1 MAWAREFKLIEA
13 LSIRSIGVIKSAALE
28 LGPGFTAL
36 TGETGAGKTMVLT
49 ALGLLL
55 GERADSAAVRSGE
68 EMLFVEG
75 RLQSSDPELA
85 NRLTE
90 LGADVSSGELLI
102 NRSVTKDGRS
112 RAAIGGAAVPISTLN
127 EITQQLVTVHGQ
139 SEQIRLKSVAK
150 QREAVDH
157 FGGQELG
164 TAKSAY
170 QQVFTQY
177 RELES
182 RIERMRTSSEQDA
195 YRIERLKEQIA
206 DIEKL
211 NPEQGELR
219 ELEDQILRLGSV
231 EELRAAAGQAH
242 DLLQSEDGEAA
253 SLLLGR
259 AKKALETSSDS
270 KLREL
275 SLLASEAAA
284 ISSELA
290 TQLSSYLA
298 DLDADP
304 ARLEAL
310 MSRKAELVGLER
322 KYGSTIEDLLASLPA
337 LHSELLDLDSSD
349 EQLEKLEIQLAAT
362 ESQLAQAAAHLTEKR
377 RKAAVE
383 LSERVT
389 LELANLAMADS
400 RLLVQVSELSDY
412 EASGIDRV
420 EFLLS
425 GHQGAQPRPLAKGAS
440 GGELSRIMLAIELV
454 LASNQELP
462 TMIFDEVDAG
472 VGGSA
477 AIELG
482 KRLRELS
489 KSTQVIVV
497 THLPQVAAFADRQ
510 IRVSKEVSG
519 EVTASSVALL
529 SEQEREGELARML
542 SGNSDSEVALEHA
555 RELLRAK
562 N

>member
-1 MAWAREFKLIEA
+1 MIES

-68 EMLFVEG
+68 DMLFVEG
-75 RLQSSDPELA
+75 RLQSNDPELA
-85 NRLTE
+85 TRLTE
-90 LGADVSSGELLI
+90 LGAVVSSGELLI
-102 NRSVTKDGRS
+102 NRSVTKEGRS

-127 EITQQLVTVHGQ
+127 EITQQLVTIHGQ
-139 SEQIRLKSVAK
+139 SEQIRLRSLAK
-150 QREAVDH
+150 QREALDH

-195 YRIERLKEQIA
+195 YRIQRLKEQIA
-206 DIEKL
+206 DIERL

-219 ELEDQILRLGSV
+219 DLEEQILRLGSV

-259 AKKALETSSDS
+259 AKKALESASDS
-270 KLREL
+270 KLRD
-275 SLLASEAAA
+275 LAMLAAEAAA

-304 ARLEAL
+304 ARLEGL

-322 KYGSTIEDLLASLPA
+322 KYGSTLEDLLASLPA

-377 RKAAVE
+377 RQAAGE
-383 LSERVT
+383 LSERVS
-389 LELANLAMADS
+389 LELTNLAMADS

-412 EASGIDRV
+412 ESSGIDRI

-425 GHQGAQPRPLAKGAS
+425 GHHGAQPRPLAKGAS

-519 EVTASSVALL
+519 EVTASSVVLL

>member
-1 MAWAREFKLIEA
+1 MIES

-68 EMLFVEG
+68 DMLFVEG
-75 RLQSSDPELA
+75 RLQSNDPELA
-85 NRLTE
+85 TRLTE
-90 LGADVSSGELLI
+90 LGAVVSSGELLI
-102 NRSVTKDGRS
+102 NRSVTKEGRS

-127 EITQQLVTVHGQ
+127 EITQQLVTIHGQ
-139 SEQIRLKSVAK
+139 SEQIRLRSLAK
-150 QREAVDH
+150 QREALDH

-195 YRIERLKEQIA
+195 YRIQRLKEQIA
-206 DIEKL
+206 DIERL

-219 ELEDQILRLGSV
+219 DLEEQILRLGSV

-259 AKKALETSSDS
+259 AKKALESASDS
-270 KLREL
+270 KLRD
-275 SLLASEAAA
+275 LAMLAAEAAA

-304 ARLEAL
+304 ARLEGL

-322 KYGSTIEDLLASLPA
+322 KYGSTLEDLLASLPA

-377 RKAAVE
+377 RQAAGE
-383 LSERVT
+383 LSERVS
-389 LELANLAMADS
+389 LELTNLAMADS

-412 EASGIDRV
+412 ESSGIDRI

-425 GHQGAQPRPLAKGAS
+425 GHHGAQPRPLAKGAS

>member
-1 MAWAREFKLIEA
+1 MIEA

-85 NRLTE
+85 TRLTE

-139 SEQIRLKSVAK
+139 SEQIRLRSVSK
-150 QREAVDH
+150 QREALDH
-157 FGGQELG
+157 FGGQDLG
-164 TAKSAY
+164 ASRSAY

-211 NPEQGELR
+211 NPEQGERR

-310 MSRKAELVGLER
+310 MRRKAELVGLER

-377 RKAAVE
+377 RQAAVE
-383 LSERVT
+383 LSERVS

>member
-1 MAWAREFKLIEA
+1 MIEA

-85 NRLTE
+85 TRLTE

-164 TAKSAY
+164 IAKSAY

-219 ELEDQILRLGSV
+219 ELEDQI
-231 EELRAAAGQAH
+231 
-242 DLLQSEDGEAA
+242 
-253 SLLLGR
+253 
-259 AKKALETSSDS
+259 
-270 KLREL
+270 
-275 SLLASEAAA
+275 
-284 ISSELA
+284 
-290 TQLSSYLA
+290 
-298 DLDADP
+298 
-304 ARLEAL
+304 
-310 MSRKAELVGLER
+310 
-322 KYGSTIEDLLASLPA
+322 
-337 LHSELLDLDSSD
+337 
-349 EQLEKLEIQLAAT
+349 
-362 ESQLAQAAAHLTEKR
+362 
-377 RKAAVE
+377 
-383 LSERVT
+383 
-389 LELANLAMADS
+389 
-400 RLLVQVSELSDY
+400 
-412 EASGIDRV
+412 
-420 EFLLS
+420 
-425 GHQGAQPRPLAKGAS
+425 
-440 GGELSRIMLAIELV
+440 
-454 LASNQELP
+454 
-462 TMIFDEVDAG
+462 
-472 VGGSA
+472 
-477 AIELG
+477 
-482 KRLRELS
+482 
-489 KSTQVIVV
+489 
-497 THLPQVAAFADRQ
+497 
-510 IRVSKEVSG
+510 
-519 EVTASSVALL
+519 
-529 SEQEREGELARML
+529 
-542 SGNSDSEVALEHA
+542 
-555 RELLRAK
+555 
-562 N
+562 

>member
-85 NRLTE
+85 TRLTE
-90 LGADVSSGELLI
+90 LGADVSCGELLI

-322 KYGSTIEDLLASLPA
+322 KYGITIEDLLASLPA

-383 LSERVT
+383 LSERVS